1 MNTQEEQNEKQNNE
15 NENVSNVD
23 TTEETPTETSN
34 NPEPEKHTI
43 GQVAGII
50 IIISVLA
57 LGGIYFWGNQYYSK
71 KADIVNPQ
79 QNNVATEPDPVVKSL
94 KTQGTSDEV
103 SSIEKDL
110 GTTDLGNIDEDLSN
124 IDSVFTQ

>member
-1 MNTQEEQNEKQNNE
+1 MNTQEVQNEKQSDKNE
-15 NENVSNVD
+15 EEFNVNA
-23 TTEETPTETSN
+23 TEETAEGASIE
-34 NPEPEKHTI
+34 PEPEKHTI

-57 LGGIYFWGNQYYSK
+57 LGGIYLWGNQYYSK
-71 KADIVNPQ
+71 KATNVDTPQ
-79 QNNVATEPDPVVKSL
+79 INSTTETDPVVKNL
-94 KTQGTSDEV
+94 ETQGTSDEV